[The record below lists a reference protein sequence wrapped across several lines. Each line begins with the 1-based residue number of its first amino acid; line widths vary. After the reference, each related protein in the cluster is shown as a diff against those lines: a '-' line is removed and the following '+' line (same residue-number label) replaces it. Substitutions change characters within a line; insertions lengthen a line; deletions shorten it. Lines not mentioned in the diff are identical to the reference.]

1 MARVAILN
9 YIKRPS
15 LVHELTGTTKL
26 IFFIA
31 WSVASMITFDTRIL
45 VCMLVIGAVIFRL
58 SQIRIKDISVVLGL
72 AAVFLLLNNIFIY
85 LFTPEYGVE
94 LYESRTLLFAG
105 VGRYTVTAQQL
116 FYHLNITLKVIC
128 VVPVALLFIEIGR
141 AHV

>member
-58 SQIRIKDISVVLGL
+58 SRIRIKDISVVLGL

-105 VGRYTVTAQQL
+105 VGRYAVTAQQL
-116 FYHLNITLKVIC
+116 F
-128 VVPVALLFIEIGR
+128 
-141 AHV
+141 

>member
-45 VCMLVIGAVIFRL
+45 V
-58 SQIRIKDISVVLGL
+58 
-72 AAVFLLLNNIFIY
+72 
-85 LFTPEYGVE
+85 
-94 LYESRTLLFAG
+94 
-105 VGRYTVTAQQL
+105 
-116 FYHLNITLKVIC
+116 
-128 VVPVALLFIEIGR
+128 
-141 AHV
+141 